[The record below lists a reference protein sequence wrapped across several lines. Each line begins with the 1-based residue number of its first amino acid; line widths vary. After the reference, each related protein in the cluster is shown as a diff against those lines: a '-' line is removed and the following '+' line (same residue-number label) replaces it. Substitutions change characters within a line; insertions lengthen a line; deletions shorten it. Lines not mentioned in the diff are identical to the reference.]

1 MEAGGI
7 VSIFLSC
14 GLCTSIIFN
23 IVQYY
28 NLRKTNEKIM
38 LLRCSNNREI
48 IENNQKPDIENQ
60 IDNFQD
66 CQDCQEN
73 KSDDEMSSS
82 SIIMLEES
90 DNGDDIIFNIQKKN
104 EIKMMISGDDL

>member
-28 NLRKTNEKIM
+28 KSRKINDNI
-38 LLRCSNNREI
+38 LLLQCNANKKI

-60 IDNFQD
+60 IYT
-66 CQDCQEN
+66 QEN
-73 KSDDEMSSS
+73 NSDDEMSSS

-90 DNGDDIIFNIQKKN
+90 DNSDDIIFNIQKKN
-104 EIKMMISGDDL
+104 EIKMIISCDDL

>member
-23 IVQYY
+23 IIQYY
-28 NLRKTNEKIM
+28 KSRKINEKII
-38 LLRCSNNREI
+38 LLRCNANQKI

-60 IDNFQD
+60 IYT
-66 CQDCQEN
+66 QEN
-73 KSDDEMSSS
+73 KSDDNEMSSS

-90 DNGDDIIFNIQKKN
+90 DNSDDIIFNIQKKN
-104 EIKMMISGDDL
+104 EIKMIISGDDL